1 MPFIPHT
8 EDDIKSMLGAIGAS
22 SLDAL
27 FDEIPAELK
36 AVGLTQVPP
45 SLPEMAVARLMH
57 GRAAIDGAPLNF
69 VGAGAYEHHIP
80 AAVWEITTR
89 GEFYSA
95 YTPYQAEASQ
105 GTLQVLYEYQT
116 MMTALTGMEVSNPE
130 FGTLALT
137 ADVLRS
143 FTGDLGADEIAIS
156 TEAHSA
162 ACGFPIAVGETATVV
177 LHPMAEAQ
185 KDGVFAINLCT
196 SMPVNDASAVDVL
209 EEFADRRAA
218 GEGVWVDVV
227 AFQRLLATNPS
238 PAELRAA
245 FPEVLVILPD
255 EMATRE
261 FRFDQSRFFAMLDDA
276 GRVYGGEFG

>member
-1 MPFIPHT
+1 
-8 EDDIKSMLGAIGAS
+8 MLRQGHPVAS
-22 SLDAL
+22 
-27 FDEIPAELK
+27 
-36 AVGLTQVPP
+36 
-45 SLPEMAVARLMH
+45 
-57 GRAAIDGAPLNF
+57 
-69 VGAGAYEHHIP
+69 
-80 AAVWEITTR
+80 
-89 GEFYSA
+89 
-95 YTPYQAEASQ
+95 
-105 GTLQVLYEYQT
+105 VLV
-116 MMTALTGMEVSNPE
+116 TGMEVSNPE

-143 FTGDLGADEIAIS
+143 FTGDLGADEIVIS

-177 LHPMAEAQ
+177 LHPTAEAQ
-185 KDGVFAINLCT
+185 KDSVFAINLCT

-227 AFQRLLATNPS
+227 AFQRLLATNPT